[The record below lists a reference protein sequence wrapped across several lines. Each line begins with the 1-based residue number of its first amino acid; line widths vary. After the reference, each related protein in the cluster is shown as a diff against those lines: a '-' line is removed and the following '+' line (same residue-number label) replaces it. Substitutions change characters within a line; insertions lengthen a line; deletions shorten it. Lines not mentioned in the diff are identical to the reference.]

1 MIELI
6 VTTYGLGCW
15 LIFKKFRLVP
25 VTTYTVCTAILGGI
39 VMLFG
44 LMIMLSFCHPVSH
57 DGRFYAAVVQ
67 VTPQVRGR
75 VTDVPVAQNE
85 QLKAG
90 DTLFTI
96 DPTPFRLEVER
107 LEARLA
113 GMNAQV
119 AQLDA
124 RFASAQAAASA
135 ARSNLEVSESDFD
148 RQARIALETS
158 RSQIQQVQSRLN
170 LAKENLDRTRKLIPS
185 GTATREELD
194 EDETRV
200 EALQAELNQAENA
213 QLAAQ
218 EQLDSGGARLSSVR
232 DALKQAEANEE
243 EARIA
248 RDAESDGQNPEV
260 RQTMAELDRK
270 RWELDQTT
278 VRAPSD
284 GLVTYVSLR
293 PGQMALPFSVNSAM
307 LFVPNER
314 PMLVA
319 TFHQNTIAGIQP
331 GHDAEIAFKAYP
343 GQIFAAKVK
352 LIAPISP
359 EGQFIGSGKLQA
371 TTAGSVSAGIP
382 VVFEYGDDVAALNLP
397 AGAQASVAVYTHHL
411 HAIALVRKVILRIK
425 SWENYAFFLQGLD
438 GLH

>member
-6 VTTYGLGCW
+6 VTTYGLACW

-25 VTTYTVCTAILGGI
+25 ITTYTVCTAILGAI

-44 LMIMLSFCHPVSH
+44 LLIVLSFCHPASH
-57 DGRFYAAVVQ
+57 DGRFYAPVVQ
-67 VTPQVRGR
+67 VMPQVRGR
-75 VTDVPVAQNE
+75 VIDVPVEQNLP
-85 QLKAG
+85 LKAG
-90 DTLFTI
+90 DVLFQI
-96 DPTPFRLEVER
+96 EQTPFRLEVER
-107 LEARLA
+107 IEARLI

-124 RFASAQAAASA
+124 RFAAARAATSA

-148 RQARIALETS
+148 RQARIALKS
-158 RSQIQQVQSRLN
+158 ASAQIEQVQSRLR
-170 LAKENLDRTRKLIPS
+170 LAGDNLDRTRALVPS
-185 GTATREELD
+185 GAVTREELE

-200 EALQAELNQAENA
+200 KALEAELEQAKEA
-213 QLAAQ
+213 EQAAQ
-218 EQLDSGGARLSSVR
+218 ENLDSGGARLRSAR
-232 DALKQAEANEE
+232 EALKQAEANEE

-248 RDAESDGQNPEV
+248 RDAESDGQNPDV

-270 RWELDQTT
+270 RWELEQTT

-293 PGQMALPFSVNSAM
+293 PGQMATPFSVNSAM
-307 LFVPNER
+307 LFVPDEK

-319 TFHQNTIAGIQP
+319 TFHQNTIAGIEP
-331 GHDAEIAFKAYP
+331 GLKAELAFKAYP
-343 GQIFAAKVK
+343 GRIFPATVK
-352 LIAPISP
+352 LVAPISP
-359 EGQFIGSGKLQA
+359 EGQFVGSGKLQA
-371 TTAGSVSAGIP
+371 TTAGSSSGGIP
-382 VVFEYGDDVAALNLP
+382 VVFEYGEDVEALNLP

-411 HAIALVRKVILRIK
+411 HAIALVRQVILRIK